1 MNDNKATKI
10 IKNHIGS
17 ENAIGIYSSAVNQA
31 KINGING
38 VPQIQFDKLPKE
50 EQSKWKELADKKKV
64 EVVPFYNKN
73 ANQIKFTLLHK
84 IVILVLEEIF
94 NEQPEKNPYYWL
106 RNKPADMADFG
117 MVYTNYNAL
126 ANYIWGDCSGKKA
139 DMIKKVIKDLYDAD
153 VYISYVVE
161 KEISEKGKT
170 RIETEYRAE
179 RLHLITTIGDK
190 CDHAGR
196 NRCSYIQLNSIF
208 VRRLSKRYIQRRN
221 CLYLKIRDYFQ
232 KLSKSSNERKNHNIL
247 PSEEAIDMAAYL
259 MGKARK
265 KEYNWTLNEDTLARD
280 LNIKDYFRR
289 QVKRGRKRLENAL
302 GALKE
307 AGMIKEW
314 QNKKGVQG
322 QSQYQIILDP
332 EFFGVKG
339 ETKVIVK
346 TA

>member
-1 MNDNKATKI
+1 MNDNNA
-10 IKNHIGS
+10 IKKVKNRNRA
-17 ENAIGIYSSAVNQA
+17 ENAVGIYSSAVNQA

-38 VPQIQFDKLPKE
+38 VPQTPFDKLPKE

-126 ANYIWGDCSGKKA
+126 ANYIWGNSNGMNANK
-139 DMIKKVIKDLYDAD
+139 IKKVIKDLYDAD

-161 KEISEKGKT
+161 KEVSEKGKM
-170 RIETEYRAE
+170 RIEIEYRAE

-196 NRCSYIQLNSIF
+196 NRCSYVQLNSIF

-247 PSEEAIDMAAYL
+247 PSEETIDMAAFL

-265 KEYNWTLNEDTLARD
+265 KEYNWTLNEDTLAHD
-280 LNIKDYFRR
+280 LNIKDYFRG

-302 GALKE
+302 GALKY

-322 QSQYQIILDP
+322 QSQYKIILDP